1 MIAETLQRLLSEGEV
16 VIGEIVA
23 IRTPGGYF
31 ELRHRSESSQPG
43 SAGAAHIR
51 IFTRSAAARDL
62 ARYDRLG
69 RYRSLKG
76 APNLS
81 TGWRLRLASVEEV
94 LRALDAF
101 YPGALATWIAFQ
113 QGNLSPVNLRD
124 TLQRQSGM
132 YRITQKIT
140 NAQADELVGKCCRSN
155 GGCLR
160 TILWRLDP
168 QTPIS
173 SLPLSKFDPR
183 VDQLGQT
190 GRCVPYL
197 CVEACNLLVA
207 HARRVVKQA
216 SS

>member
-1 MIAETLQRLLSEGEV
+1 MIAETLERLLSEGEV

-23 IRTPGGYF
+23 IRTPGGSF
-31 ELRHRSESSQPG
+31 EVCHRSESSGPAGTPG
-43 SAGAAHIR
+43 IR
-51 IFTRSAAARDL
+51 IFTRPAAARDL

-76 APNLS
+76 APNLP
-81 TGWRLRLASVEEV
+81 TGWRLRLGSVEEL

-113 QGNLSPVNLRD
+113 QGNLAPVNLRD
-124 TLQRQSGM
+124 TLERQSGM
-132 YRITQKIT
+132 YRVTQKIT
-140 NAQADELVGKCCRSN
+140 NTQADEMVGKCCRSD

-168 QTPIS
+168 QTTIS

-183 VDQLGQT
+183 VDQLGHT
-190 GRCVPYL
+190 EKCVPYL

-207 HARRVVKQA
+207 NARRVVKQA

>member
-1 MIAETLQRLLSEGEV
+1 MIAETLERLLSEGEV

-23 IRTPGGYF
+23 IRTPGGSF
-31 ELRHRSESSQPG
+31 EVRHRSESSGP
-43 SAGAAHIR
+43 AGTPDIR
-51 IFTRSAAARDL
+51 IFTRPAAARDL

-76 APNLS
+76 APNLP
-81 TGWRLRLASVEEV
+81 TGWRLRLDSVDEV
-94 LRALDAF
+94 LRTLDAF
-101 YPGALATWIAFQ
+101 YPGALATWVAFQ
-113 QGNLSPVNLRD
+113 QGNLAPVNLRD

-132 YRITQKIT
+132 YRVTQKIT
-140 NAQADELVGKCCRSN
+140 NAQADELVGKCCRSD

-168 QTPIS
+168 QTPIC
-173 SLPLSKFDPR
+173 SLPASKFDPC
-183 VDQLGQT
+183 VDQLGHT
-190 GRCVPYL
+190 GKCVPYL

-207 HARRVVKQA
+207 NARRVVKQA

>member
-1 MIAETLQRLLSEGEV
+1 MIAETLERLLSEGEV

-23 IRTPGGYF
+23 IRTPGGCF
-31 ELRHRSESSQPG
+31 EIRHRSESSGHPG
-43 SAGAAHIR
+43 TPEIR
-51 IFTRSAAARDL
+51 IFTRPAAARDL

-76 APNLS
+76 APNLP
-81 TGWRLRLASVEEV
+81 TGWRLRLESVEEV
-94 LRALDAF
+94 LRTLDTF
-101 YPGALATWIAFQ
+101 YPGAFATWIAFQ
-113 QGNLSPVNLRD
+113 QGNLAAVNLRD

-132 YRITQKIT
+132 YRVTQKIT
-140 NAQADELVGKCCRSN
+140 NAQADELVGKCCRSD

-168 QTPIS
+168 ETPIS
-173 SLPLSKFDPR
+173 SLPLAKFDPS

-190 GRCVPYL
+190 GKCVPYL

-207 HARRVVKQA
+207 NARRVVKQA

>member
-1 MIAETLQRLLSEGEV
+1 MIAETLERLLSEGEV

-23 IRTPGGYF
+23 IRTPGGSF
-31 ELRHRSESSQPG
+31 EVRHRSMGSGPG
-43 SAGAAHIR
+43 GTPDIR
-51 IFTRSAAARDL
+51 IFTRPAAARDL

-76 APNLS
+76 APNLP
-81 TGWRLRLASVEEV
+81 TGWRLRLDSVDEV
-94 LRALDAF
+94 LRTLDAF
-101 YPGALATWIAFQ
+101 YPGALATWVAFQ
-113 QGNLSPVNLRD
+113 QGNLAPVNLRD

-132 YRITQKIT
+132 YRVTQKIT
-140 NAQADELVGKCCRSN
+140 NAQADELVGKCCRSD

-183 VDQLGQT
+183 ADQLGHT
-190 GRCVPYL
+190 GKCVPYL

-207 HARRVVKQA
+207 NARRVVKQA